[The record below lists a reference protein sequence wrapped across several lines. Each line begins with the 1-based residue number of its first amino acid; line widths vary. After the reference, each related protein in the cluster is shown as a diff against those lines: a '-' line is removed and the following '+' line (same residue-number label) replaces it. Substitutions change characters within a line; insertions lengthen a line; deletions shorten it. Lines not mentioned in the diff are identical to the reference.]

1 MARKKAANKSS
12 QNSRNWKGKYSRSRN
27 EKVAKREIKER
38 FLIVCEGT
46 KTEPIYF
53 QSFPV
58 PKDVIDVRG
67 CGRNTISLVKE
78 AVRIIQEEDNDYEQV
93 WSVFDRDSFPVKNF
107 NEAIKYAEDNDIK
120 VAYSNEAFELW
131 YLLHFDYR
139 HTAMSRTEYK
149 KALTEK
155 MKNLTKNKQKK
166 YKKNSDE
173 MYEILASKQ
182 HQAIQ
187 NAEKLLKQY
196 NPPEPAND
204 NPSTTVHLL
213 VKQLNRFVRK

>member
-1 MARKKAANKSS
+1 MARQKASKKNS
-12 QNSRNWKGKYSRSRN
+12 QNSRNRKSKYSRYSRN
-27 EKVAKREIKER
+27 KNVETREIKER

-46 KTEPIYF
+46 NTEPNYF
-53 QSFPV
+53 KSFPV

-67 CGRNTISLVKE
+67 FGKNTISLVKE
-78 AVRIIQEEDNDYEQV
+78 AVRIKEEDNDYDRV
-93 WSVFDRDSFPVKNF
+93 WCVFDRDSFPVKNF
-107 NEAIKYAEDNDIK
+107 NQAIKYAEDNDIA

-139 HTAMSRTEYK
+139 DTAMSRTEYK
-149 KALTEK
+149 KI
-155 MKNLTKNKQKK
+155 LTKKMNEK
-166 YKKNSDE
+166 YEKNSDE
-173 MYEILASKQ
+173 MYEILASRQ
-182 HQAIQ
+182 AQAIK

-196 NPPEPAND
+196 NPLDPAND